1 MWEPKWPIS
10 GRSLV
15 QSVSSMKILYKPLPF
30 ELCSFLFK
38 PKCGITVNRNIFVS
52 LMPLLLFFIML
63 LLHCFRVQSCSVQS
77 FSTCCHWVGPGLSW
91 CLSHHGYD
99 VGRHRWILKVCSGR
113 YSQNQYAHFSNHLGM
128 LLLLISA
135 LHNRWHCE
143 VPSFVSTWKKML
155 FLYSHLAVFCK
166 LHVWHHQY
174 FILQ

>member
-15 QSVSSMKILYKPLPF
+15 QLVSSMKILYKPLAF

-38 PKCGITVNRNIFVS
+38 PKCSITVNRSIFVS
-52 LMPLLLFFIML
+52 LMPLLLLFIML
-63 LLHCFRVQSCSVQS
+63 LLHHFHVQSCSVQS
-77 FSTCCHWVGPGLSW
+77 FSKCCHWVGPALSW
-91 CLSHHGYD
+91 CLSHRGCD
-99 VGRHRWILKVCSGR
+99 VGRHRWILKVHSGR

-135 LHNRWHCE
+135 LHNRWYRE
-143 VPSFVSTWKKML
+143 VPNFVSTWKKIL
-155 FLYSHLAVFCK
+155 FLYSHLAVLCK